1 MINPRKKGVQTS
13 IQTFNL
19 RKASNAW
26 LSPLKTDTDKINKKV
41 LKMKKQTEY
50 KNQYEV
56 AGGDKSVCSGESG
69 DGINT
74 TP

>member
-1 MINPRKKGVQTS
+1 MINPQKKGVQTS

-19 RKASNAW
+19 RKASDA
-26 LSPLKTDTDKINKKV
+26 
-41 LKMKKQTEY
+41 
-50 KNQYEV
+50 V
-56 AGGDKSVCSGESG
+56 AGGDKSVRSGESG